1 MVRPSNPRLMA
12 RVLDAVANLGDNRGS
27 SAREVLSFIRHSN
40 VSSKN
45 LTLQVIYKRIIFI
58 LKVIMCALTNITS

>member
-12 RVLDAVANLGDNRGS
+12 RVLDAVANLGDTKGS

-40 VSSKN
+40 VSFKN
-45 LTLQVIYKRIIFI
+45 LTLQVTQNFCPRAH
-58 LKVIMCALTNITS
+58 LDALYFKCFS

>member
-12 RVLDAVANLGDNRGS
+12 RVLDAVANLGNTKGS

-45 LTLQVIYKRIIFI
+45 LTLQV
-58 LKVIMCALTNITS
+58 T